1 MKQQINEWTDES
13 FKDQPKRWTKNYNLL
28 DGTGLTDFEKLN
40 KKEID
45 FSARMK
51 RFRTKNMKWG

>member
-1 MKQQINEWTDES
+1 VDK
-13 FKDQPKRWTKNYNLL
+13 
-28 DGTGLTDFEKLN
+28 TGLTDFEKLN